1 MTGNGLLCCIG
12 IQAIQQVVD
21 NARQQ
26 LQNCSVEQLFDAF
39 LYYYDNDDFI
49 EFLRFRLQKKEKTV
63 ESGKMMLYSF
73 MMSLRG

>member
-12 IQAIQQVVD
+12 IQAVQQVVD

-39 LYYYDNDDFI
+39 LYYYDNDAFI
-49 EFLRFRLQKKEKTV
+49 EFFEISLAKKKKKLLNLE
-63 ESGKMMLYSF
+63 
-73 MMSLRG
+73 R